1 MRIETAAIAF
11 ELLHPCTT
19 SCFECHT
26 TLLKYSIF
34 WIHYMLQE
42 RPLCTLQQYKIE
54 LVFILSLNNYGIV
67 IVRDMV

>member
-1 MRIETAAIAF
+1 
-11 ELLHPCTT
+11 
-19 SCFECHT
+19 
-26 TLLKYSIF
+26 
-34 WIHYMLQE
+34 MLQE